1 VNFDG
6 LHYYWCFSHNNKRK
20 ILGQSL
26 GDTFWVAG
34 KKKLIIDVAEVTG
47 K

>member
-1 VNFDG
+1 MGYIIIIGVF
-6 LHYYWCFSHNNKRK
+6 HIIIKEK
-20 ILGQSL
+20 IMGQSL
-26 GDTFWVAG
+26 GDTFWVAE